1 MKYQVIK
8 CLKVL
13 GIKSIDE
20 LIEKDLNDIHNQKY
34 KNILDSSLSKN
45 EKTEQLIE
53 LNNAKELI
61 EKFDIE
67 EIKNL
72 ISKEKSEKVQNSYK
86 KLNFL
91 TNKISSAYPANYL
104 SSSEEKSKTQQNTS
118 NFINFIKNA
127 LPPKYQSSSP
137 EQIRKNQK
145 EILKV
150 LLICLPFFL
159 IIFVPIANRI
169 SKNNAAKRECVG
181 YNRGEIP
188 NKSSWSDIFAQ
199 DIYDRT
205 YDFCLRINGY
215 KGKWKY

>member
-1 MKYQVIK
+1 MKYEVIK

-20 LIEKDLNDIHNQKY
+20 FIEKDLNDIHNQKY

-91 TNKISSAYPANYL
+91 TNKISAAYPANYL
-104 SSSEEKSKTQQNTS
+104 SNSKPNSTNKKSGDNKRFKNIPIENIKLSLTKYKKL
-118 NFINFIKNA
+118 FIIGI
-127 LPPKYQSSSP
+127 PVS
-137 EQIRKNQK
+137 
-145 EILKV
+145 
-150 LLICLPFFL
+150 LLIL
-159 IIFVPIANRI
+159 IPIANRQVSNNQAK
-169 SKNNAAKRECVG
+169 SKCVE
-181 YNRGEIP
+181 YNRGIIP
-188 NKSSWSDIFAQ
+188 YKSSWTDIFEQ
-199 DIYDRT
+199 EIYDTT
-205 YDFCLRINGY
+205 YDFCLRLNGY
-215 KGKWKY
+215 KGRWKYK